1 MINQVLKAT
10 INDPIKNDFVQTCKK
25 YMKEMNIH
33 MSFEDFGKL
42 SKWKARKLV
51 KEKVTENAFKYL
63 TEEKNKQKKISKL
76 EYKRLSIQ
84 EYLEDGDKN
93 NEVSKVI
100 FKARSLNLD
109 IKLHKKWKYED
120 KLCIGCG
127 KNEESGEELLRCEG
141 FIDKKDGKIGLK
153 DIKVYSKFFYGSVK
167 EMTELAMDIRKR
179 LIRRENIINGIG

>member
-1 MINQVLKAT
+1 
-10 INDPIKNDFVQTCKK
+10 
-25 YMKEMNIH
+25 

-109 IKLHKKWKYED
+109 IKLHKKGNMKINFVLVVE
-120 KLCIGCG
+120 KMKKVV
-127 KNEESGEELLRCEG
+127 KNC
-141 FIDKKDGKIGLK
+141 
-153 DIKVYSKFFYGSVK
+153 
-167 EMTELAMDIRKR
+167 
-179 LIRRENIINGIG
+179 